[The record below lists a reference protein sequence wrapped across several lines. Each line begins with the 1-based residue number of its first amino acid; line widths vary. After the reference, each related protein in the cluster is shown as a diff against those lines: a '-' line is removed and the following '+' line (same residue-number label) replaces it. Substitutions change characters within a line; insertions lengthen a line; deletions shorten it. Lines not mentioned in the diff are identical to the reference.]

1 VNVLFPPM
9 HRGRCLLLAL
19 ITLLFCLPGVRAS
32 AQAAP
37 AQAAPTQSNAAQAQA
52 AQAQAAT
59 VRLRGHVPF
68 AALARAQAMGRVP
81 RRQTLSLSLAL
92 PLRDRAGLESFLNRL
107 YDPADPLYGQYITP
121 DEFTRRYSP
130 TQQSYDA
137 VAAFARA
144 HGLAVT
150 RTTPNRLLLSVS
162 GSAAAV
168 ESAFAVHLGRYQ
180 GADGRVFH
188 APDADPAIPVSLI
201 GRLSGVIG
209 LDNAS
214 VRHPYL
220 RRHAAR
226 PALLMPIL
234 KPALKPRVLK
244 QAAAGA
250 QAPAGI
256 GTDPNTG
263 ALSPSDIK
271 AAYSLDK
278 TPLTGAG
285 QTLALFELD
294 TYTPSDIATYESAF
308 GLPNVPLEN
317 VPVDPADPNFP
328 STPGGGAGEVTLD
341 IEVMAAV
348 APGASKILVYES
360 PNTDKGIVD
369 QYNQI
374 ATDDRAKVISSSW
387 GIAENEAAKA
397 TRDAENTA
405 FMLMAAQGQTIFAAA
420 GDFGA
425 YDDTANLSVDD
436 PASQPYMT
444 GVGGT
449 KLSVVRA
456 GGVYNSESAWGDP
469 TELEPNPF
477 DPFGSALNP
486 FGAGG
491 GGGISAVWP
500 SPTSPAYQTGVG
512 QSITQR
518 NVPDVSLNADPRTG
532 YAIYYSDPQN
542 PGWTS
547 FGGTSVAAP
556 IWAAF
561 TALAN
566 QQRAQ
571 YGYRPV
577 GFANPLIYQIGK
589 SAKYSS
595 AFHDVNDDSTN
606 LFFHATLGYDNAT
619 GWGSFN
625 GAGLLPLFAPAPNT
639 AGSAIAALTLT
650 PNPVVGGLAVT
661 GTVTLANPAP
671 TGGATVTLTSTD
683 ATVAPVP
690 ASVVIA
696 AGQTSATFTFTTGVT
711 TTGTTVTVTA
721 SYQGSS
727 LGAGLVVQPSPTVIV
742 PASLSLAPASVN
754 GGDSTQATVT
764 LTGPAPKGGLVVTL
778 SSSDPAAQVP
788 ASVTV
793 PAAATSATFTVTT
806 SQVSQQVVATLTAS
820 ANGKSATAA
829 LTVLAPTLEKLVLTP
844 PTLPGGQNAIGTLN
858 LTFAAPAGG
867 GVVTLSSDNPAAV
880 VPATAT
886 IPGGG
891 TTQTFTVT
899 TKAVPK
905 TVIATITA
913 TFDGLSQTAK
923 LEIRSARISGIS
935 VAPASLTGGAP
946 AVGTVTLDSP
956 VAVAAGL
963 VVTLAGS
970 DPAGVLPA
978 TVTVP
983 LGATTATFPLT
994 TTVVPAPVADTITA
1008 TLDGISKTTLLSV
1021 QPIQATSLTL
1031 NPSSVIAG
1039 VSSVGTVT
1047 VNAPAPPGGLVVTLS
1062 LLGAAETLP
1071 ATATIPAGATSG
1083 TFTIGTPVAG
1093 SATISAVVGGQT
1105 RTATLT
1111 VTTAVGTSFPAGL
1124 NMISVPYDYSGQPLD
1139 DLFGYAGVRLAAY
1152 QADLGQY
1159 AFTPAPP
1166 ADALRLGRSYFVKLP
1181 HAVTLS
1187 RVGAPADPTTDFSIP
1202 LLTGWNMIGDPFL
1215 VPIPLGSVHAS
1226 AGGSVSTFANAVSST
1241 PLLLSS
1247 LLYSFNPAANSGK
1260 GGYTLI
1266 QSGGSLQ
1273 PGQGYWIYAYS
1284 PVSLVIPHPGQ

>member
-1 VNVLFPPM
+1 MNVLFPPM

-37 AQAAPTQSNAAQAQA
+37 AQAAPTQSNAAQAQT
-52 AQAQAAT
+52 AT

-121 DEFTRRYSP
+121 EEFTRRYSP

-209 LDNAS
+209 LDNVA
-214 VRHPYL
+214 VPRPLL
-220 RRHAAR
+220 RRLGSAPRA
-226 PALLMPIL
+226 
-234 KPALKPRVLK
+234 ALKSAPAPLVPRAFTGKSALK
-244 QAAAGA
+244 QAIRSLI
-250 QAPAGI
+250 PSDGI

-263 ALSPSDIK
+263 FLAPSDIK
-271 AAYSLDK
+271 AAYGLDK
-278 TPLTGAG
+278 TALTGAG
-285 QTLALFELD
+285 QTVGLFELD

-308 GLPNVPLEN
+308 GLPSVPLEI
-317 VPVDPADPNFP
+317 VPVDPNDPYFP
-328 STPGGGAGEVTLD
+328 TTPGSAADEVTLD
-341 IEVMAAV
+341 IELMVAT
-348 APGASKILVYES
+348 APGVSNILVYEAPFD
-360 PNTDKGIVD
+360 PNAPLQGFLDNYSRMASD
-369 QYNQI
+369 N
-374 ATDDRAKVISSSW
+374 RAKVISISY
-387 GIAENEAAKA
+387 GLAEDEEPKGFQAAS
-397 TRDAENTA
+397 NVF
-405 FMLMAAQGQTIFAAA
+405 FMQMAAQGQSVFVSS
-420 GDFGA
+420 GDSGA
-425 YDDTANLSVDD
+425 FTDGANLSVSD
-436 PASQPYMT
+436 PASQPLVT
-444 GVGGT
+444 AVGGT
-449 KLSVVRA
+449 NLSVVSP
-456 GGVYNSESAWGDP
+456 GGPYRSESTWADP
-469 TELEPNPF
+469 TP
-477 DPFGSALNP
+477 DQRSIFGS
-486 FGAGG
+486 GG
-491 GGGISAVWP
+491 GGGISKIWTLP
-500 SPTSPAYQTGVG
+500 DYQVGVG
-512 QSITQR
+512 QSRTQR
-518 NVPDVSLNADPRTG
+518 NVPDVALDSDPATG
-532 YAIYYSDPQN
+532 YAIYFGDFG
-542 PGWTS
+542 GWNV
-547 FGGTSVAAP
+547 FGGTSAASP

-566 QQRAQ
+566 EQRAK
-571 YGYRPV
+571 YGEPPV
-577 GFANPLIYQIGK
+577 GFANPLIYEIGR

-595 AFHDVNDDSTN
+595 AFHDIADDSTN

-625 GAGLLPLFAPAPNT
+625 GANLLALFAPAPNT
-639 AGSAIAALTLT
+639 VGSAIAALTLT

-671 TGGATVTLTSTD
+671 TGGATVTLTSSD

-923 LEIRSARISGIS
+923 LEIRSARISGVS

-1071 ATATIPAGATSG
+1071 ATATVPAGATSG

-1139 DLFGYAGVRLAAY
+1139 DLFGYAGVRLATY